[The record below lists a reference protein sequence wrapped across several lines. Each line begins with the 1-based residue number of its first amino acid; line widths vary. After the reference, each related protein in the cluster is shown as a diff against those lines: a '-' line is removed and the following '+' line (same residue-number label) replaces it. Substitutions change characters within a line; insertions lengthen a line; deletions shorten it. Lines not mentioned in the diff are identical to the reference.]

1 MALEGGDTPH
11 CHLPT
16 ICHRGHF
23 SERGVWVPARRG
35 CPSHSAPNDKRPLL
49 STKRNVAR
57 SNGRAGMET
66 DVSQL
71 QLARR

>member
-1 MALEGGDTPH
+1 MGLEGGDTPH
-11 CHLPT
+11 CHLPA

-23 SERGVWVPARRG
+23 SERGVWVPVRRG
-35 CPSHSAPNDKRPLL
+35 RPSHSVL
-49 STKRNVAR
+49 STKRNAAR
-57 SNGRAGMET
+57 SNRRAGMAA